1 MIIEEHALILNKQLT
16 SQNTTNVLNQDTL
29 NLNLG
34 IVFLSLSSRII
45 NQFAKTQLCF
55 QNQGRGI
62 FSTVPYH
69 IVYLYHHSMCPSSF
83 SSSSL
88 TKRFAE
94 RVLLM
99 WEGKSENTAYT
110 T

>member
-34 IVFLSLSSRII
+34 IVFLRLSLRII

-69 IVYLYHHSMCPSSF
+69 IVYLYHHSMCPFSF

-99 WEGKSENTAYT
+99 WEEKSKNTAYNT
-110 T
+110 